1 MSNPVLFPQTLLDI
15 KVTPDT
21 VLDLYRNCGL
31 PESVSEKLFADLS
44 PFAQAELGEVT
55 RLGLQGAHEG
65 NAKLCDLQ
73 CALRYILLYI
83 LTDGKPR
90 GESK

>member
-1 MSNPVLFPQTLLDI
+1 MNSPRLFPKTLLDI
-15 KVTPDT
+15 RVNSDT
-21 VLDLYRNCGL
+21 VVDLYRNCGL
-31 PESVSEKLFADLS
+31 PPSLSDKLFSDL
-44 PFAQAELGEVT
+44 PPEVLAELVEVT

>member
-44 PFAQAELGEVT
+44 PLTQAELVEIT
-55 RLGLQGAHEG
+55 RLGLLGAHEG
-65 NAKLCDLQ
+65 TAKLCDLQ
-73 CALRYILLYI
+73 CVLRYILLYI

>member
-44 PFAQAELGEVT
+44 PLAQAELVEIT
-55 RLGLQGAHEG
+55 RLGLLGAHEG

-73 CALRYILLYI
+73 CVLRYILLYI
-83 LTDGKPR
+83 LTNGKPR